1 MKICAAQTRPVIGDI
16 DQNIILHRRFIE
28 QAATGGAD
36 LIVFPELS
44 LTGYEPA
51 LAQVLALRLEDG
63 RLDVFQAMAATHNL
77 TIGIGAPTRHPDGVC
92 ISLIVFRPDKP
103 RHIYSKQY
111 LHPDEEA
118 FFVSGG
124 ISENLVGDGNNVALA
139 ICYELSVP
147 VHAAQAFSRGA
158 AVYVASVAKF
168 ANGVDR
174 AAQRLSEIAR
184 SYAMTVVMANTVG
197 PADGGECAGQTAV
210 WNHQG
215 ILVAQLDNRHEG
227 QILYDTDTQ
236 ESAAMAAGPCPP
248 GET

>member
-1 MKICAAQTRPVIGDI
+1 MKICAAQLRPVTGDI
-16 DQNIILHRRFIE
+16 DQNIRLHQRFIE
-28 QAATGGAD
+28 QAAAGSAD

-44 LTGYEPA
+44 LTGYEPTLAQA
-51 LAQVLALRLEDG
+51 LALSPEDG
-63 RLDVFQAMAATHNL
+63 RLDVFQSMAAAHNL
-77 TIGIGAPTRHPDGVC
+77 TLGIGAPTRHPDGVC
-92 ISLIVFRPDKP
+92 ISLVIFQPDKT

-118 FFVSGG
+118 FFVSSGV
-124 ISENLVGDGNNVALA
+124 STNLAAAGNNVALA

-147 VHAAQAFSRGA
+147 AHAAQASTRGA
-158 AVYVASVAKF
+158 TVYAASVAKF
-168 ANGVDR
+168 ANGVER
-174 AAQRLSEIAR
+174 AAQRLSDIAR
-184 SYAMTVVMANTVG
+184 TYAMTVVMANAVG

-236 ESAAMAAGPCPP
+236 A
-248 GET
+248 